1 MSACGFTRLGFWHQT
16 AKACRNKEIA
26 LKFIRQNILKYTE
39 TNTMQNINIC
49 AHAHCSAQGL

>member
-26 LKFIRQNILKYTE
+26 LKLIRQNILKDTE
-39 TNTMQNINIC
+39 TDTMQNIKLMLIVQPKAYN
-49 AHAHCSAQGL
+49 